1 MEIRQYLLLLR
12 KWGWLLVLGAALGGI
27 FSYFISSLQPIIY
40 EASTKLMVSAAQQQ
54 DSAAYYNTYYD
65 NQLARSYS
73 QIINN
78 AEIMLDL
85 SEKLGYPVISDQ
97 INVENPTDSNFIIL
111 SATNGHP
118 QRAAAIANTLVDVFL
133 EYIYSLQDS
142 RYKATEESLKTQ
154 ISQVETQIATMQ
166 SQVAQVNENALQIQ
180 RELIEEQTRQID
192 QMLSNANDEVIRIE
206 TELDTFIPTPEV
218 TNTPNPSWIIPT
230 ATSVPV
236 PTPTLSALNLVK
248 YKEMQA
254 RRDQL
259 NEMRALLQQAYGNL
273 LVSKAG
279 TYTDPALQQAQIQNT
294 LALYQQIHSN
304 LLSSFEN
311 VRLQRLR
318 STPNIQQIEK
328 APEPTDPIRPKP
340 LRDAI
345 LGAIACLFLMGG
357 IAFTKE
363 YLDDSLKTTED
374 VSNHL
379 HLPVLGLIGEM
390 GHRNHGKENPTSIY
404 VMDNPMSPVTEG
416 FRTLRTNL
424 DFAGIDKPIRTLEIT
439 SPSPSEGK
447 STLAI
452 NLAVVIAQGDRKVI
466 LLDADFR
473 RPCIH
478 KLIGIP
484 NRKGLVDLLRDPNQ
498 ISDVMV
504 PVEGLSLA
512 VIPTGE
518 IPPNPA
524 ELLASERMG
533 IIIEKLKDLA
543 DIVIIDTPPTII
555 SDPVVLSAKVDGV
568 LVVIRP
574 GETKLGTAQVM
585 MEQLQLADA
594 RVLGAVMNPV
604 SRRNSH
610 YYTKYNYYSS
620 HYYNSRS
627 YGENSKVNGRIKRK
641 NKEQMTEEISN

>member
-1 MEIRQYLLLLR
+1 
-12 KWGWLLVLGAALGGI
+12 
-27 FSYFISSLQPIIY
+27 
-40 EASTKLMVSAAQQQ
+40 
-54 DSAAYYNTYYD
+54 
-65 NQLARSYS
+65 
-73 QIINN
+73 
-78 AEIMLDL
+78 
-85 SEKLGYPVISDQ
+85 
-97 INVENPTDSNFIIL
+97 
-111 SATNGHP
+111 
-118 QRAAAIANTLVDVFL
+118 
-133 EYIYSLQDS
+133 
-142 RYKATEESLKTQ
+142 
-154 ISQVETQIATMQ
+154 
-166 SQVAQVNENALQIQ
+166 
-180 RELIEEQTRQID
+180 
-192 QMLSNANDEVIRIE
+192 
-206 TELDTFIPTPEV
+206 
-218 TNTPNPSWIIPT
+218 
-230 ATSVPV
+230 
-236 PTPTLSALNLVK
+236 
-248 YKEMQA
+248 
-254 RRDQL
+254 
-259 NEMRALLQQAYGNL
+259 
-273 LVSKAG
+273 
-279 TYTDPALQQAQIQNT
+279 
-294 LALYQQIHSN
+294 
-304 LLSSFEN
+304 
-311 VRLQRLR
+311 
-318 STPNIQQIEK
+318 
-328 APEPTDPIRPKP
+328 
-340 LRDAI
+340 
-345 LGAIACLFLMGG
+345 
-357 IAFTKE
+357 
-363 YLDDSLKTTED
+363 
-374 VSNHL
+374 
-379 HLPVLGLIGEM
+379 
-390 GHRNHGKENPTSIY
+390 
-404 VMDNPMSPVTEG
+404 
-416 FRTLRTNL
+416 LRTNL